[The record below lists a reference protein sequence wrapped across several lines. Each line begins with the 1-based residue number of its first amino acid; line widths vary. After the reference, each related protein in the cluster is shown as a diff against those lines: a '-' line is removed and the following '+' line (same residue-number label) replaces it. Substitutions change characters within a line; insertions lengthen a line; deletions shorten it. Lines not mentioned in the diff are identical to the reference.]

1 MKKSPWQTA
10 LLMLWPY
17 VALGLNVFLI
27 RFGLLVW
34 LFGGLL
40 TLLLSAVNICCAWRM
55 QDALRLSALSM
66 CVKLAH
72 MGAYA
77 ASAFLCVVLFIAIP
91 LVLAILLLNVIML
104 AASSAYG
111 LRGLYLA
118 WRGKRLSTGW
128 AIALAVSQCI
138 FVLDV
143 PGSIIAHCMTRK
155 KEASYA
161 QRPPS

>member
-1 MKKSPWQTA
+1 MKKIPWQTV

-40 TLLLSAVNICCAWRM
+40 TLLLLAVNIRCAWRM
-55 QDALRLSALSM
+55 KDAAHLSVLAM
-66 CVKLAH
+66 CVKITH
-72 MGAYA
+72 IGAYA
-77 ASAFLCVVLFIAIP
+77 ASAFLCVGLFAAIP
-91 LVLAILLLNVIML
+91 LVLGILLTNVCML

-111 LRGLYLA
+111 LCGLLLA
-118 WRGKRLSTGW
+118 WREKRLTDGW
-128 AIALAVSQCI
+128 AIVLAISQCI

-143 PGSIIAHCMTRK
+143 PGSLLICHRVK
-155 KEASYA
+155 KEDSHAE
-161 QRPPS
+161 RTPS